1 MLGSTLLRRSR
12 SFCNLWTV
20 SAVQV
25 SSTYHFQKGMSVVAR
40 ALSSTS
46 YIIGL
51 AIVTDSG
58 DHMAV
63 P

>member
-1 MLGSTLLRRSR
+1 MLGSTLFRQPRR
-12 SFCNLWTV
+12 FCNLWTV

-25 SSTYHFQKGMSVVAR
+25 SSTYHFQEGLFVVAR
-40 ALSSTS
+40 ALF